1 MKKSILVFLLIT
13 ILILSNACTK
23 QQSKDKKENIT
34 NAQNQKAVVYCDES
48 VLAMV
53 KDLVFVYNSN
63 NKNNIAYNVLRREDA
78 FAKLNSGEKCI
89 LLGYMSDCD
98 KKDKN
103 IKQDVIAY
111 EGIAIVV
118 DSGSLI
124 NNITTVQLREIY
136 SGKKIYVKDL
146 ISNSKTGNIDTEQ
159 LNTLVRPLAYNGNM
173 SLESYFRSQVMNMP
187 TKLSYGSDVKYV
199 SNVHDMK
206 GNIKNSFN
214 IGYVNL
220 QNYDT
225 GLKMLLVDGVK
236 LVRGTLESELYPLR
250 IPINIFYNSENEDAL
265 EDFNKFLKSDSS
277 KAIIRKY
284 CIQAF

>member
-1 MKKSILVFLLIT
+1 MKKSILVFLLIA
-13 ILILSNACTK
+13 ILILSNACGK
-23 QQSKDKKENIT
+23 QQGKDKKENNI
-34 NAQNQKAVVYCDES
+34 NDQNQKVVVYCDES
-48 VLAMV
+48 VLPMV

-63 NKNNIAYNVLRREDA
+63 NKNSIVYNVLKREEA
-78 FAKLNSGEKCI
+78 FVKLNSGEKCI
-89 LLGYMSDCD
+89 LFGYMNDCD

-103 IKQDVIAY
+103 IKQYVIAY
-111 EGIAIVV
+111 EGIAILV
-118 DSGSLI
+118 DSGNPI
-124 NNITTVQLREIY
+124 NNITTVQLRKIY

-146 ISNSKTGNIDTEQ
+146 IYNSKTGNIDTKQ
-159 LNTLVRPLAYNGNM
+159 LNTLVKPLTYNSSM
-173 SLESYFRSQVMNMP
+173 SLESYFRSQVVNMP

-199 SNVHDMK
+199 SNIHDMK

-214 IGYVNL
+214 IGYANL

-250 IPINIFYNSENEDAL
+250 IPINIFYNSENEDTL